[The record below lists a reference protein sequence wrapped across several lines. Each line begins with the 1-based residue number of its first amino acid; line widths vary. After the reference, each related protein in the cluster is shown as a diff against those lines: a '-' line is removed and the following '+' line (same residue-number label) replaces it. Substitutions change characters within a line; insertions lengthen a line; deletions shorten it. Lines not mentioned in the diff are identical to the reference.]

1 MVAKSGLISERV
13 NAQNVQNVRTC
24 DGEAG
29 VVIGVER
36 CDSDGGKLLFHLV
49 SSLLE
54 NDKKIMNDLSLERD
68 VNECVSRFPRE

>member
-13 NAQNVQNVRTC
+13 NVQNVRTC
-24 DGEAG
+24 DGVAG

-36 CDSDGGKLLFHLV
+36 RDSDGGELLLHLV

-54 NDKKIMNDLSLERD
+54 NEKKNSMDEIHK
-68 VNECVSRFPRE
+68 